1 MRSLKLAALAVIAAL
16 GLTTT
21 GCSSSSD
28 AGSDGPVTLTYA
40 MWQQD
45 QVPAFEKMFT
55 EFTRQNPN
63 IKVKIQL
70 TGFAQYFAKRQNEA
84 STGSLPDV
92 FWLNPYHFP
101 LYASEGVIAPID
113 DRVKESDFD
122 VNAVPEGM
130 RSMYSWD
137 DKLYSLPNNR
147 TVVVVYYNKELFAK
161 AKLPEPKP
169 SWTWQDFQATA
180 KKLTDPKAGVWGTAV
195 SLDQGHVG
203 VQTTIPQAGG
213 YVLSPDRKQTGFTDP
228 KTQDGVRY
236 LTDLIA
242 DGSAPKLSVTAQ
254 TDMNSLFFSG
264 KVGML
269 YQGSWFANSYAQSA
283 LAKRGKI
290 GVVTVPNG
298 PAGNATPGSSLGNVM
313 PAKAKHPAQSYKLIE
328 FLGSKAA
335 AEIYAKEGV
344 GLTAY
349 RDTDQFYVGKFTN
362 VFNLTPVTE
371 AIKVATPLPASL
383 NSSVWLKQLVDDLTP
398 AFEQKQPVQDA
409 CAKLATDMQG
419 ALDKEKQKK

>member
-1 MRSLKLAALAVIAAL
+1 MRSLKLITVAVVAAL
-16 GLTTT
+16 GLTAT

-28 AGSDGPVTLTYA
+28 TKSDGPVTLTYA

-45 QVPAFEKMFT
+45 QVAAFEKIFA
-55 EFTRQNPN
+55 EFTRQNPE
-63 IKVKIQL
+63 ISVKIQL
-70 TGFAQYFAKRQNEA
+70 TPFAQYFAKRQNEA
-84 STGSLPDV
+84 ANGTLPDV

-113 DRVKESDFD
+113 EKVSRSGFD
-122 VNAVPEGM
+122 LDAIPEGM

-137 DKLYSLPNNR
+137 GKLYSLPNNR
-147 TVVVVYYNKELFAK
+147 TVIVVYYNKDLFAK

-169 SWTWQDFQATA
+169 SWTWQEFQDTA
-180 KKLTDPKAGVWGTAV
+180 RKLTDPEAGVYGTAV

-213 YVLSPDRKQTGFTDP
+213 YVLSPDKSKTGFGDP
-228 KTQDGVRY
+228 KTVAGVRY
-236 LTDLIA
+236 LTDMIA
-242 DGSAPKLSVTAQ
+242 NGSAPKLSTTAQ
-254 TDMNSLFFSG
+254 TDMNSLFFSS
-264 KVGML
+264 KVAML
-269 YQGSWFANSYAQSA
+269 YQGSWFANAYSQSD
-283 LAKRGKI
+283 LAKAGKI
-290 GVVTVPNG
+290 GVVTVPHG

-313 PAKAKHPAQSYKLIE
+313 PAKAKHPEQSYKLIE

-335 AEIYAKEGV
+335 AEIYSQEGV

-349 RDTDQFYVGKFTN
+349 RETDQNYVGKFTK
-362 VFNLTPVTE
+362 VFDLTPVTE
-371 AIKVATPLPASL
+371 AVKVANPLPASL

-398 AFEQKQPVQDA
+398 AFEQKQSAEQA

-419 ALDKEKQKK
+419 ALDQEKRKK